1 MADNNDKS
9 IRDNALKFI
18 GEIYKII
25 DDDIWRMIGEVTPKV
40 QGLFEQRFK
49 KLKQGNG
56 LQSSSS

>member
-1 MADNNDKS
+1 LIKYGTDNCSEKELKLVAKMADNNDKS

-40 QGLFEQRFK
+40 
-49 KLKQGNG
+49 
-56 LQSSSS
+56 